1 LCVAPRD
8 DHLPVSCCRVDYLT
22 IDVLPDEVLLEIF
35 DFYVCEVDRE
45 EEWETLVHV
54 CRRWRYVV
62 FGSPHRLDLRLIC
75 TVETPTRDM
84 LDIWPASLPIVIRMF
99 YLHSA
104 MEDTLIAAFEQVD
117 RVCEISV
124 EVASTDALQILE
136 EIMADPLPS
145 LKHLQLLSCSSE
157 DLVIP
162 DSLLGGSA
170 PRLES
175 LYLKNLALP
184 KLPKLLLSA
193 TGLMYLSLLDIP
205 PSGYI
210 SPEAMVECLYSMT
223 RLEELEIR
231 FEYFPPRPR
240 QVNRRPPPIT
250 RTVLSVLTTLIFEGA
265 HEYFNHVF
273 GHIDAPLLE
282 SVQIKF
288 FHAAIFDIQQIPP
301 FIYRIET
308 FEAFKHAHM
317 LYRSALLLISL
328 SSRAGDTSNKTLL
341 LSLQCRHSVW
351 QLQSMTYSHQ
361 LPLTNFDLQEQ
372 PRPSWGDGMPDS
384 KWIELLRFFPALE
397 TMCISSDLAPYFA
410 RALEELGGGQVTEVL
425 PALQYLFI
433 SGLVP
438 PIQEAFGKFVT
449 ARQLS
454 GHPVVVQRWPGENI
468 VPHMRWEAID

>member
-1 LCVAPRD
+1 
-8 DHLPVSCCRVDYLT
+8 
-22 IDVLPDEVLLEIF
+22 
-35 DFYVCEVDRE
+35 VCEVDRE

-62 FGSPHRLDLRLIC
+62 FGSPLRLDLRLIC
-75 TVETPTRDM
+75 TEGTPTTDM
-84 LDIWPASLPIVIRMF
+84 LDIWPASLPIVIRVF
-99 YLHSA
+99 YLRCT
-104 MEDTLIAAFEQVD
+104 MENNLVVAFEQVD

-124 EVASTDALQILE
+124 EVVSTDALQILE
-136 EIMADPLPS
+136 EIMANPLPS
-145 LKHLQLLSCSSE
+145 LEHLELLSCGFE
-157 DLVIP
+157 ELVIP

-175 LYLKNLALP
+175 LYLKALAFP
-184 KLPKLLLSA
+184 MLPKLLLSA
-193 TGLMYLSLLDIP
+193 TGLMYLTLLDIP
-205 PSGYI
+205 PSDI
-210 SPEAMVECLYSMT
+210 TPEAMVECLYSMT
-223 RLEELEIR
+223 RLEELEIQ

-240 QVNRRPPPIT
+240 QANRRPPPIT
-250 RTVLSVLTTLIFEGA
+250 RTVSSVLTTLIFKGA

-282 SVQIKF
+282 SVQIEF
-288 FHAAIFDIQQIPP
+288 FHAAVFDIQQISP
-301 FIYRIET
+301 FIDRMET

-317 LYRSALLLISL
+317 LYRHALLLISL
-328 SSRAGDTSNKTLL
+328 SSRAGDTSNKMLL
-341 LSLQCRHSVW
+341 LSVKCRHSVW

-361 LPLTNFDLQEQ
+361 PPLTNFDLQEQ
-372 PRPSWGDGMPDS
+372 SRLRWGDRMPDS

-397 TMCISSDLAPYFA
+397 TMCISSDLVPYFS
-410 RALEELGGGQVTEVL
+410 RALEELSGGQVTEVL

-454 GHPVVVQRWPGENI
+454 GHPVVIQCWPGENI
-468 VPHMRWEAID
+468 VPHMHSEVID